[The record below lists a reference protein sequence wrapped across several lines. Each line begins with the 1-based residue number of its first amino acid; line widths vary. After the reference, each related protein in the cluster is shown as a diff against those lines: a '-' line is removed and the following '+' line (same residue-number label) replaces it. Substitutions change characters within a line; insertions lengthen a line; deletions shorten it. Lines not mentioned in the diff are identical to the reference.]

1 MRSTPI
7 LLPTQLGDILRSA
20 RLSRGLTQTD
30 IARQLGISTQAVS
43 KLENNAARASFDRVH
58 RLCQLTGS
66 GHLDERLVRRHLGT
80 PQGGCRQADL

>member
-7 LLPTQLGDILRSA
+7 LLPTQLGDILRGA

-43 KLENNAARASFDRVH
+43 KLENNAARASFDRIH
-58 RLCQLTGS
+58 RLCQVLGLELLLQEKS
-66 GHLDERLVRRHLGT
+66 AMNLRDAGT
-80 PQGGCRQADL
+80 PEW

>member
-20 RLSRGLTQTD
+20 RLGRGLTQTD

-43 KLENNAARASFDRVH
+43 KLENNADRVSFDRIH
-58 RLCQLTGS
+58 RLCQVLG
-66 GHLDERLVRRHLGT
+66 LELLVQDKPTMNLRDAGVT
-80 PQGGCRQADL
+80 PW

>member
-1 MRSTPI
+1 MHSTPI

-43 KLENNAARASFDRVH
+43 KLENNADRVSFDRIH
-58 RLCQLTGS
+58 RLCQ
-66 GHLDERLVRRHLGT
+66 VLGLELLLQDKPT
-80 PQGGCRQADL
+80 MNLRDAGAPEW